1 MADGNKQG
9 RRVAVVGSGL
19 AGLATSYMLHKSGY
33 TVELFEQENSIGMD
47 AGSLTVDGVRID
59 VPFRVFTPDYYPYLY
74 SLYTHLGIE
83 FTAADYSLG
92 FTSDKGESIWSY
104 TNTTIGDFQMPIPD
118 SIYKTDRTR
127 VTRDWLRLVFA
138 CVRVMRTPRVLQPGG
153 RLDKLTISEY
163 LHTERY
169 CKVFIEHVFLPF
181 IASLLTCS
189 LRAAR
194 EYPATTILHFVAKA
208 VCGARLRKARRG
220 VQHVCHVL
228 SQGLCVHLNTRVD
241 AIDTSNERGVKV
253 VTGDKDHWFDD
264 IVLATPADIAARLLQ
279 TSGEKYPRD
288 LVDALT
294 SVLYEDTDVVTH
306 RDERVMPA
314 LHTEWRGVNIRTHL
328 GNGHAMASHWINHVE
343 RTSNGQVLSSQ
354 VFQTV
359 DPLLK
364 LDSSKIIGSTH
375 FRRSLVTID
384 SQSRINN
391 IHKHQGTRH
400 TWFVGSYT
408 SPGVPLLEG
417 CVRTAVDVVRAMNG
431 RVPFDAPRMERS
443 GYEVGL
449 GERMVRG
456 EVVEAFFECD
466 AARTFHFEWPKH
478 GKLWAWMAFNVFLPV
493 VALVVDAVDMV
504 LSAVLGRDIACRV
517 QFAVMDVFVF
527 VVCMA
532 QMAYSR
538 IVSL

>member
-1 MADGNKQG
+1 MTESKKQG

-19 AGLATSYMLHKSGY
+19 AGLATSYMLQKSGY

-47 AGSLTVDGVRID
+47 AGSLTIDGVRID

-83 FTAADYSLG
+83 FAAADYSLG
-92 FTSDKGESIWSY
+92 FTGDKGESIWSY
-104 TNTTIGDFQMPIPD
+104 TNATIGDFQMPIPD
-118 SIYKTDRTR
+118 SVYKTDRTR

-138 CVRVMRTPRVLQPGG
+138 CVRVMRTPRVLLPGG
-153 RLDKLTISEY
+153 RLDQLTIGEY
-163 LHTERY
+163 LVKEQY
-169 CKVFIEHVFLPF
+169 GGVFIEHVFLPF

-208 VCGARLRKARRG
+208 VCGARLRKARHG

-228 SQGLCVHLNTRVD
+228 AHGLCVHLGTRVD
-241 AIDTSNERGVKV
+241 AITTSDQEHVKV
-253 VTGDKDHWFDD
+253 VTRDKDHWFDD
-264 IVLATPADIAARLLQ
+264 IVLATPADVSARLLQ
-279 TSGEKYPRD
+279 TSGEHSSE

-294 SVLYEDTDVVTH
+294 SVSYEDAVVVTH
-306 RDERVMPA
+306 RDERVMPSH
-314 LHTEWRGVNIRTHL
+314 HTEWRGVNIRTHR
-328 GNGHAMASHWINHVE
+328 GDGHVMASHWINHVE
-343 RTSNGQVLSSQ
+343 RTSNGRSLPTQ

-364 LDSSKIIGSTH
+364 LDSTKIIGSTH
-375 FRRSLVTID
+375 FRRSLVTRD
-384 SQSRINN
+384 SQSRINT
-391 IHKHQGTRH
+391 IHKHQGLH
-400 TWFVGSYT
+400 NVWFVGSYT

-417 CVRTAVDVVRAMNG
+417 CVRTAVDVVRAMHG

-466 AARTFHFEWPKH
+466 GARTFECSQWPKH
-478 GKLWAWMAFNVFLPV
+478 GRQWLAWLAFGVLPV
-493 VALVVDAVDMV
+493 VALVVDAVDAV
-504 LSAVLGRDIACRV
+504 LSVVLGRDIACRV
-517 QFAVMDVFVF
+517 QFVIMDVLVY
-527 VVCMA
+527 VVCLA

-538 IVSL
+538 IMAL